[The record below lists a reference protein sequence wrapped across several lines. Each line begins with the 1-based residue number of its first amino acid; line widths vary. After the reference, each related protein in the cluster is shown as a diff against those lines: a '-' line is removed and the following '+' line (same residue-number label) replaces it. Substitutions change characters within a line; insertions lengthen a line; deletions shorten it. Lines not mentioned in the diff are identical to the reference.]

1 MTEAT
6 MTTLGQS
13 AFDYLVEEAVREAL
27 ADSEFNYFQDVT
39 PNWVSQTLPDFYLEG
54 WEELTDDQKMDV
66 VDELSNEVNESFG
79 SDR

>member
-39 PNWVSQTLPDFYLEG
+39 PNWVSQTLPDFYSEG
-54 WEELTDDQKMDV
+54 WDALTDDQKLDV
-66 VDELSNEVNESFG
+66 VDELSNEVNESFRP
-79 SDR
+79 DR